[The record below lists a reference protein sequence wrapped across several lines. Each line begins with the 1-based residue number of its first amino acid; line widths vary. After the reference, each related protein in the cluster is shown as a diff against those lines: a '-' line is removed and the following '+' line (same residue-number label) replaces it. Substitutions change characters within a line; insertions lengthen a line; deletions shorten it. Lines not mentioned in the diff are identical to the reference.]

1 MLKALTKYWWTFLV
15 RAIFALLF
23 GIAAFIWPGLT
34 VAALVVLFGA
44 FALVDGIFA
53 VVNSVGG
60 RSEDERWWVHFLEGL
75 AGIGAGLVTFFWPG
89 LTAFALL
96 FIIAFWAIATGV
108 FEITL
113 AIRLRKEIEGEWA
126 LGLSGLLSVVFG
138 GLLMARPGAG
148 ALALVW
154 LIGAY
159 AIAFSAL
166 LFVVALKLRKLG
178 AGPDKVATAAAR

>member
-1 MLKALTKYWWTFLV
+1 V
-15 RAIFALLF
+15 
-23 GIAAFIWPGLT
+23 
-34 VAALVVLFGA
+34 
-44 FALVDGIFA
+44 
-53 VVNSVGG
+53 
-60 RSEDERWWVHFLEGL
+60 
-75 AGIGAGLVTFFWPG
+75 VTFFWPG

-96 FIIAFWAIATGV
+96 FIIAFWAIATGD

-138 GLLMARPGAG
+138 ALLVARPGAG

-159 AIAFSAL
+159 AIVFSVL

-178 AGPDKVATAAAR
+178 AGPDKVVEVAAH